1 MSSRYDGPR
10 CFRASSSTRNCA
22 SSFDPAN
29 RYSMRSA
36 VPRKFRDRDGASRI
50 PSRRIRRFLRTFVRA
65 RNGLPSR
72 GHSKNTAGRFGS
84 ASSARSN
91 SAGSSGMES
100 SIISGLVPML
110 RRPPSVWLC
119 ACSGEDRRCAN
130 CTRWRERKTMLINT
144 KQLKGLTIRA
154 SDGEFGKVDQV
165 YFDDETWGIRYLTV
179 ETGAREVLIS
189 PISIVRT
196 DWQVRRLDVALTK
209 KQMENSPDIDTH
221 KPVSRQHEAE
231 YYGYYGYPFYWGG
244 PYLWG
249 PVFYPSGLA
258 VSTGASIAATP
269 ESILRES
276 PDSHLRSAE
285 AVTG

>member
-1 MSSRYDGPR
+1 
-10 CFRASSSTRNCA
+10 
-22 SSFDPAN
+22 
-29 RYSMRSA
+29 
-36 VPRKFRDRDGASRI
+36 
-50 PSRRIRRFLRTFVRA
+50 
-65 RNGLPSR
+65 
-72 GHSKNTAGRFGS
+72 
-84 ASSARSN
+84 
-91 SAGSSGMES
+91 
-100 SIISGLVPML
+100 
-110 RRPPSVWLC
+110 
-119 ACSGEDRRCAN
+119 
-130 CTRWRERKTMLINT
+130 MLINT

-285 AVTG
+285 AVTGYDIEASDGEIGHVDGFVVDDEDWAIRYIEVATRNWWPGKKVLISPEWIARVSWTDFRVHTGVTRAAIKSAPEYVDSMPLTRDYEDRLYIHYGRPPYWAAKHRMTGI